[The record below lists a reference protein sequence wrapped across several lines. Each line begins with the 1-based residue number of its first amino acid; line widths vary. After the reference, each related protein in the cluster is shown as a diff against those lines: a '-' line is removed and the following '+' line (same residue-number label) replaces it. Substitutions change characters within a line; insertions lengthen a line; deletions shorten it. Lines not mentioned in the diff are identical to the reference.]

1 MTVPSHAM
9 PSAAAL
15 RVEAVVK
22 TLSGRRVLDGV
33 GLEISRGQVYGLV
46 GPNGAGKTTLLRCIV
61 GFSRPEHGRILV
73 EGRDVGRRPAAAR
86 ERVGALIDRPGFYP
100 FLTGAENLRE
110 LMLARGQ
117 RPDATVV
124 REALR
129 RVGLLD
135 DGARRFRTYSKGMGQ
150 RLALA
155 AALLFRPPV
164 VVLDEPTDGLDPQ
177 GIRDVRNLVRRM
189 RDDGHA
195 ILLCTHDLHQVQS
208 VADTIGV
215 MHRGRLLTESAPAEL
230 VTSGRVEPPADRDGG
245 LEDAV
250 LDLLARADHESGAS

>member
-61 GFSRPEHGRILV
+61 GFSRPQHGRILV

-135 DGARRFRTYSKGMGQ
+135 DLYRGQ
-150 RLALA
+150 FVSAVEQERNRVADWNHCAGFMLALEFGA
-155 AALLFRPPV
+155 DARGNFHLRWR
-164 VVLDEPTDGLDPQ
+164 EQ
-177 GIRDVRNLVRRM
+177 VREIVK
-189 RDDGHA
+189 
-195 ILLCTHDLHQVQS
+195 I
-208 VADTIGV
+208 
-215 MHRGRLLTESAPAEL
+215 
-230 VTSGRVEPPADRDGG
+230 DRS
-245 LEDAV
+245 E
-250 LDLLARADHESGAS
+250 HH